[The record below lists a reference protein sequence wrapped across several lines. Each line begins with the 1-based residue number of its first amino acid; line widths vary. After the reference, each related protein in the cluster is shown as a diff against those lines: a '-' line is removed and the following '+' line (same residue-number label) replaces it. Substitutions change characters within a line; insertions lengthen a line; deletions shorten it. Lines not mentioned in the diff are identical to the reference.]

1 MIKKLLLTLML
12 GSLSLGAS
20 AQYEEFQFT
29 YVTDNPKVN
38 AIGDQ
43 GLVQTF
49 DVAMGIA
56 YSSFAG
62 MKAIGIT
69 AYLNESD
76 YFEDAKVWLASDLE
90 NENQTYLAIKDATLE
105 KVQFAGETL
114 VKVSATFDQPYTF
127 TETPI
132 YAGYSFTI
140 SPDVPVT
147 STGVIQTTDGARY
160 PVITDKNNTTSQYS
174 LFMKTSKGSNYTEWQ
189 ILYNEMDRKN
199 DYGAALIYVSIE
211 KEDYPGAFTLLN
223 AFPVDDIRAGYNQEF
238 TNSFYIIN
246 TGNNPISSITYQYEV
261 DVTNKYEAT
270 ITFDEPIEVNLL
282 QLQQIHVPFRPIEE
296 DGEHL
301 IDIKFTKVN
310 GQEFHSYL
318 QEASFVVDVLKFSP
332 KNRPLIEEY
341 TQFQCIWCPR
351 GWYAM
356 EIINE
361 EYPDDQ
367 VTICYHCG
375 DALAAS
381 SVFPMPVSAW
391 PNASINREAFIDP
404 WFGNDPEVFP
414 FNMGIEKNLKA
425 AMNVVPV
432 SDIDVTAEIHDRII
446 TVKSQATFGRD
457 IDNSTYRIGYVLLCN
472 NLQNTSWRQQNA
484 FATAGDKNNPNPY
497 IGSVLEPLVEMGNPI
512 RNLVYNDVAV
522 EVSGMMGVAG
532 SLPTSISALTPY
544 THEYTINIAGNKL
557 INHRSNLVVAAFV
570 VDYSSGLV
578 DNSNKFYLSEAM
590 SVEGVEADEQPVETT
605 YFDLSG
611 RKVLNPEKGI
621 YVRSQRLGDG
631 SVKTDKIVF

>member
-20 AQYEEFQFT
+20 AQYEEFKFSWAT
-29 YVTDNPKVN
+29 SNPKVN
-38 AIGDQ
+38 AVGDQ
-43 GLVQTF
+43 GLVETF
-49 DVAMGIA
+49 DVGMGIA
-56 YSSFAG
+56 YSSLAG
-62 MKAIGIT
+62 MKVLGIT

-76 YFEDAKVWLASDLE
+76 YFEDAKVWLASSLV

-105 KVQFAGETL
+105 TVQFAGETL
-114 VKVSATFDQPYTF
+114 VKVSATFDQPYTL

-140 SPDVPVT
+140 NPSVPVT
-147 STGVIQTTDGARY
+147 STGVIQATDGARY
-160 PVITDKNNTTSQYS
+160 PIITDKNNTTSQYS
-174 LFMKTSKGSNYTEWQ
+174 FFMKTSKGENY
-189 ILYNEMDRKN
+189 KN
-199 DYGAALIYVSIE
+199 WVLQDGLLCEYGAPLIYVTIE
-211 KEDYPGAFTLLN
+211 KEDYPGAFTLLSTY
-223 AFPVDDIRAGYNQEF
+223 PVADIRAGYNQEF
-238 TNSFYIIN
+238 SNSFYIVN
-246 TGNNPISSITYQYEV
+246 TGNDPISSITYQYEV

-270 ITFDEPIEVNLL
+270 MTFDEPIQPNLY
-282 QLQQIHVPFRPIEE
+282 QLVAIDVPFRPIDE

-318 QEASFVVDVLKFSP
+318 QDASFVVDVLKFNP
-332 KNRPLIEEY
+332 KNRPLVEEY
-341 TQFQCIWCPR
+341 TGLWCGWCPR

-361 EYPDDQ
+361 QYPDDQ
-367 VTICYHCG
+367 VTICYHND
-375 DALAAS
+375 DAMTIPN
-381 SVFPMPVSAW
+381 VVYPMDVTGFPS
-391 PNASINREAFIDP
+391 ASINREALIDP
-404 WFGNDPEVFP
+404 WYGSDPEVYP
-414 FNMGIEKNLKA
+414 YSMGIEKNLRA
-425 AMNVVPV
+425 AMNLVPV

-446 TVKSQATFGRD
+446 NVKSTATFGRD
-457 IDNSTYRIGYVLLCN
+457 IDNSNYRIGYVLICN
-472 NLQNTSWRQQNA
+472 NLQDPSWRQTNY
-484 FATAGDKNNPNPY
+484 FAGLEYRNDY
-497 IGSVLEPLVEMGNPI
+497 IGTVLEPLVEKGNPI
-512 RNLVYNDVAV
+512 RGEIYNDVAV
-522 EVSGMMGVAG
+522 DVSGVMGVAG
-532 SLPTSISALTPY
+532 SLPASITAMTPY
-544 THEYTINIAGNKL
+544 THEFTINIAGNKL

-590 SVEGVEADEQPVETT
+590 SVEGVEADEQTVETT